1 MDQNAQLLSR
11 MLPLRKERFVFVFL
25 AITSLL
31 TGLIAGL
38 GRIGWDPILLNAVPQ
53 HGAIMVGG
61 FLGTLITLEK
71 IIPLKRP
78 YLYAFP
84 LISGMSVVLFL
95 TGHAIHGYI
104 LLICA
109 SAGMFFVTTIYLS
122 KNPNLIYL
130 LMTVG
135 AGCWLAGNIRL
146 ATSNF
151 YPLAIPP
158 WMAFALFIIS
168 AERIELMKFMPVS
181 ELSKKLFAS
190 LLFAFLVCS
199 ALSFHGWGGVLSGI
213 MLMAIAIW
221 LLRFDVIAI
230 SMRKSGLTK
239 FMALALCSGYISLL
253 ITGLFL
259 ILFNAQPFS
268 YDVIVHT
275 FFIGF
280 VFSMIFA
287 HGPVILPGVLGSS
300 VKPFAPQLYIWLF
313 LLHASLWLRIG
324 SDSLGLTDVRK
335 ISGVITSLS
344 IIGYFANVAF
354 LLIKQGAS
362 KWKSTFGYH

>member
-1 MDQNAQLLSR
+1 MLL
-11 MLPLRKERFVFVFL
+11 LRKERFIFVFL
-25 AITSLL
+25 AIASLL

-38 GRIGWDPILLNAVPQ
+38 GRIGWDPMLLNAVPQ

-71 IIPLKRP
+71 IIPLKNP
-78 YLYAFP
+78 YLYLFP

-95 TGHAIHGYI
+95 TGYAMHGYV

-109 SAGMFFVTTIYLS
+109 SAGLFFVSTLYLS
-122 KNPNLIYL
+122 KNTNLIYL

-146 ATSNF
+146 MTSNF
-151 YPLAIPP
+151 YALALPP

-168 AERIELMKFMPVS
+168 AERIELMKFMPVT
-181 ELSKKLFAS
+181 ERAKRIFAA
-190 LLFAFLVCS
+190 LLFAFLVCGT
-199 ALSFHGWGGVLSGI
+199 LSFHGWGGVLSGLL
-213 MLMAIAIW
+213 LMAIAIW

-230 SMRKSGLTK
+230 SIRKSGLTK
-239 FMALALCSGYISLL
+239 FMAIALCSGYISLL

-268 YDVIVHT
+268 YDIVVHT

-287 HGPVILPGVLGSS
+287 HGPVILPGVLGTS
-300 VKPFAPQLYIWLF
+300 VKPFAPQLYTWLI

-324 SDSLGLTDVRK
+324 SDTLGFDELRK
-335 ISGVITSLS
+335 ISGLISSLS

-354 LLIKQGAS
+354 LLVKQGAG